1 MARFLYKIAQKGNKM
16 LSVVRSGLSAASQEI
31 SVISNN
37 IANASSLGF
46 KKSSAS
52 FSDVYTEMSDSR
64 NANRVGNG
72 VREEAPRRNHG
83 QGSLILTGNALD
95 LGMNGQGMFILDT
108 REKLGELAY
117 TRNGAINIRED
128 GNLVNSDGLS
138 YLDINSE
145 NINLPFKTINENGV
159 VQSLSEVKVTAEG
172 FLKATYGIDNYVTIA
187 QIGLARFADETQLKS
202 KGDNI
207 FTATPESGE
216 ATIGAGKDFG
226 FGKIN
231 AGSLE
236 ASNTDITAELTLLLR
251 AQQAFNGSAK
261 MMQADADV
269 TRRLMDS

>member
-1 MARFLYKIAQKGNKM
+1 MIFVLFLWKGKPM

-31 SVISNN
+31 AVISNN

-46 KKSSAS
+46 KKSNAS
-52 FSDVYTEMSDSR
+52 FSDIYTEMSDVR

-72 VREEAPRRNHG
+72 VREEAPRRNHS

-95 LGMNGQGMFILDT
+95 LGMNGQGMFILNTID
-108 REKLGELAY
+108 KLGELSY
-117 TRNGAINIRED
+117 TRNGAINIRQD
-128 GNLVNSDGLS
+128 GKLVNSDGIS
-138 YLDINSE
+138 YLDRNSE
-145 NINLPFKTINENGV
+145 EIILPFQTLNPEGAI
-159 VQSLSEVKVTAEG
+159 QSLSEVKVTAEG
-172 FLKATYGIDNYVTIA
+172 FIRATYGIDNYVTVA
-187 QIGLARFADETQLKS
+187 QIGLARFADETQLKAR
-202 KGDNI
+202 GDNI
-207 FTATPESGE
+207 FVATPESGE

-269 TRRLMDS
+269 TRRLMDT

>member
-1 MARFLYKIAQKGNKM
+1 M
-16 LSVVRSGLSAASQEI
+16 LPIVRSGLSAASQEI

-46 KKSSAS
+46 KRSSTS
-52 FSDVYTEMSDSR
+52 FSDVYTEMSDVR

-72 VREEAPRRNHG
+72 VRQEAPRRNHS

-95 LGMNGQGMFILDT
+95 LGMNGQGMFILNT
-108 REKLGELAY
+108 TGRLGELSY
-117 TRNGAINIRED
+117 TRNGAINVRED
-128 GNLVNSDGLS
+128 GTLVNSDGIA
-138 YLDINSE
+138 YLDINSQE
-145 NINLPFKTINENGV
+145 INLPFQVLNQEGKK
-159 VQSLSEVKVTAEG
+159 QSLSEVKVTAEG
-172 FLKATYGIDNYVTIA
+172 FLRATYGIDNYVTIA
-187 QIGLARFADETQLKS
+187 QIGLARFADETQLRAR
-202 KGDNI
+202 GDNI

-269 TRRLMDS
+269 TRRLMDT

>member
-1 MARFLYKIAQKGNKM
+1 M

-31 SVISNN
+31 AVISNN

-46 KKSSAS
+46 KKSNAS
-52 FSDVYTEMSDSR
+52 FSDIYTEMSDVR

-72 VREEAPRRNHG
+72 VREEAPRRNHS

-95 LGMNGQGMFILDT
+95 LGMNGQGMFILNTID
-108 REKLGELAY
+108 KLGELSY
-117 TRNGAINIRED
+117 TRNGAINIRQD
-128 GNLVNSDGLS
+128 GKLVNSDGIS
-138 YLDINSE
+138 YLDRNSE
-145 NINLPFKTINENGV
+145 EIILPFQTLNPKGAK
-159 VQSLSEVKVTAEG
+159 QSLSEVKVTAEG
-172 FLKATYGIDNYVTIA
+172 FIRATYGIDNYVTVA
-187 QIGLARFADETQLKS
+187 QIGLARFADETQLKAR
-202 KGDNI
+202 GDNI
-207 FTATPESGE
+207 FVATPESGQ

-269 TRRLMDS
+269 TRRLMDT

>member
-1 MARFLYKIAQKGNKM
+1 M
-16 LSVVRSGLSAASQEI
+16 LSIVRSGLSAASQEI
-31 SVISNN
+31 AVISNN

-52 FSDVYTEMSDSR
+52 FSDIYTEMSDVR

-72 VREEAPRRNHG
+72 VREEAPRRNHS

-95 LGMNGQGMFILDT
+95 LGMNGQGMFILNT
-108 REKLGELAY
+108 MEKFGELSY
-117 TRNGAINIRED
+117 TRNGAINVKD
-128 GNLVNSDGLS
+128 GKLVNSDGVP
-138 YLDINSE
+138 YLDINAEEIS
-145 NINLPFKTINENGV
+145 LPFKVLGAKGTE
-159 VQSLSEVKVTAEG
+159 QSLSEVKVTAEG

-187 QIGLARFADETQLKS
+187 QVGLARFADETQLKS
-202 KGDNI
+202 RGDNI
-207 FTATPESGE
+207 YTATPESGK

-269 TRRLMDS
+269 TRRLLDT

>member
-1 MARFLYKIAQKGNKM
+1 M

-83 QGSLILTGNALD
+83 QGSLIMTGNALD

-108 REKLGELAY
+108 REKFGELAY

>member
-1 MARFLYKIAQKGNKM
+1 MNFVLIFLRGKIM
-16 LSVVRSGLSAASQEI
+16 LSIVRSGLSAASQEI

-46 KKSSAS
+46 KRSNAS
-52 FSDVYTEMSDSR
+52 FSDIYTEMSDVR
-64 NANRVGNG
+64 NADRVGKG
-72 VREEAPRRNHG
+72 VRQEAPRRNHS

-95 LGMNGQGMFILDT
+95 LGMNGQGMFILNT
-108 REKLGELAY
+108 MAKLGELSY
-117 TRNGAINIRED
+117 TRNGAINVRED
-128 GNLVNSDGLS
+128 GKLVNSDGIP
-138 YLDINSE
+138 YLDINAE
-145 NINLPFKTINENGV
+145 EIRLPFKVLDAKGTE
-159 VQSLSEVKVTAEG
+159 QSLSEVKVTAEG

-187 QIGLARFADETQLKS
+187 QVGLARFADETQLKS
-202 KGDNI
+202 RGDNI
-207 FTATPESGE
+207 YTATPESGK

-269 TRRLMDS
+269 TRRLLDT

>member
-1 MARFLYKIAQKGNKM
+1 M
-16 LSVVRSGLSAASQEI
+16 LPVVRSGLSAASQEI
-31 SVISNN
+31 AVISNN

-46 KKSSAS
+46 KRSNAS
-52 FSDVYTEMSDSR
+52 FSDVYTEMSDVR

-72 VREEAPRRNHG
+72 VKQEAPRRNHS

-95 LGMNGQGMFILDT
+95 LGMNGQGMFILNT
-108 REKLGELAY
+108 TEKLGELSF
-117 TRNGAINIRED
+117 TRNGAINVRED
-128 GNLVNSDGLS
+128 GKLTNSDGIA

-145 NINLPFKTINENGV
+145 EISLPFQKLTSEGKEL
-159 VQSLSEVKVTAEG
+159 SLSEVKVTAEG
-172 FLKATYGIDNYVTIA
+172 FLEATYGIDNYVTIA

-202 KGDNI
+202 RGDNI
-207 FTATPESGE
+207 FTSTPESGE

-231 AGSLE
+231 PGSLE

-269 TRRLMDS
+269 TRRLMDT